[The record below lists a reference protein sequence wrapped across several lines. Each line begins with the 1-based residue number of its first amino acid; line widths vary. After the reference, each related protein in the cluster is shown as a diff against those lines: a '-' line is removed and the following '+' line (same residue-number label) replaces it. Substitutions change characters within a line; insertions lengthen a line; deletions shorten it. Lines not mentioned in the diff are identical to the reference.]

1 MRSTPALATFILL
14 AVSVAPVARLDLRA
28 QARDAAGNGAPESER
43 ALPNDVFP
51 DSRSRLRLIKRED
64 LDERG
69 RKAYD
74 DALAAASG
82 STAPQGVA
90 AIRLHGSGIDVRW
103 TSPLGRRLTELAIL
117 ATAREL
123 DQPYEW
129 SLHELEAVSVG
140 LEPEVIDAVRSRKPL
155 NKLGDREQIIIQ
167 LDREVVGK
175 HRLSSETYARGLK
188 LLSEKN
194 LVDVVSLMA
203 QYAGTA
209 ARLTA
214 FNQQM
219 PPQMKQLLP
228 LPFTPPDDIHA
239 DSRSR
244 LPLIKTP
251 IQLAPVLYS
260 REIAPTGTGPAQIR
274 LHQGSRKSLEAHVG
288 QRLMKLAILVTARE
302 HDQQYDWTMN
312 EITAQTE
319 GLEPTVIHIVRDR
332 MPLTSLSERDA
343 ATVQFGRE
351 LFGKHMVS
359 AETYDRAL
367 RIFGETDLA
376 DLVDLMAQ
384 HATEAALLTAFDQ
397 QLPFGQPPLLSMNAA
412 KRLERAVSAGEPR
425 GHSAGPR

>member
-1 MRSTPALATFILL
+1 MRSTLVFACFVLL
-14 AVSVAPVARLDLRA
+14 SVSVAAVAPFDLGAQVRA
-28 QARDAAGNGAPESER
+28 TNGTGVAAPEASI
-43 ALPNDVFP
+43 PNDVFP
-51 DSRSRLRLIKRED
+51 DSGSRLAVIKRED
-64 LDERG
+64 LDESG

-74 DALAAASG
+74 YAVAAAPG
-82 STAPQGVA
+82 STVPQGVA
-90 AIRLHGSGIDVRW
+90 AIRLHGSGLDVRW
-103 TSPLGRRLTELAIL
+103 ASPLGRRLTELAIL

-129 SLHELEAVSVG
+129 SLHEWEAVSVG
-140 LEPEVIDAVRSRKPL
+140 LEPEVIDVVRNHKPL
-155 NKLGDREQIIIQ
+155 TTLGDHEQIIIQ
-167 LDREVVGK
+167 LDREINGK
-175 HRLSSETYARGLK
+175 HRLSSETYARALK
-188 LLSEKN
+188 LLGEKN
-194 LVDVVSLMA
+194 LVDIVSLMA

-228 LPFTPPDDIHA
+228 LPFTPPDDIHP

-244 LPLIKTP
+244 LPLITTP
-251 IQLAPVLYS
+251 IQIPPVLYS

-274 LHQGSRKSLEAHVG
+274 LHQGTRKSLEAHVG

-312 EITAQTE
+312 EASAQAE

-332 MPLTSLSERDA
+332 KPLTALSERDA
-343 ATVQFGRE
+343 ATVQLGRE

-359 AETYDRAL
+359 ENTYAGTL
-367 RIFGETDLA
+367 RIFGERDLA

-397 QLPFGQPPLLSMNAA
+397 HLPADQKPLLPI
-412 KRLERAVSAGEPR
+412 L
-425 GHSAGPR
+425 

>member
-1 MRSTPALATFILL
+1 
-14 AVSVAPVARLDLRA
+14 
-28 QARDAAGNGAPESER
+28 
-43 ALPNDVFP
+43 
-51 DSRSRLRLIKRED
+51 
-64 LDERG
+64 
-69 RKAYD
+69 
-74 DALAAASG
+74 
-82 STAPQGVA
+82 
-90 AIRLHGSGIDVRW
+90 
-103 TSPLGRRLTELAIL
+103 LAIL

-129 SLHELEAVSVG
+129 SLHEWEAVSVG
-140 LEPEVIDAVRSRKPL
+140 LEPEVIDVVRNHKPL
-155 NKLGDREQIIIQ
+155 TKLGDHEQIIIQ
-167 LDREVVGK
+167 LDREINGK
-175 HRLSSETYARGLK
+175 HRLSSETYARALK
-188 LLSEKN
+188 LLGEKN
-194 LVDVVSLMA
+194 LVDIVSLMA

-228 LPFTPPDDIHA
+228 LPFTPPDDIHP
-239 DSRSR
+239 DSRNR
-244 LPLIKTP
+244 LPLMKTP
-251 IQLAPVLYS
+251 IQIPPLLYS

-302 HDQQYDWTMN
+302 HDQQYDWTVT
-312 EITAQTE
+312 EASAQAE

-332 MPLTSLSERDA
+332 KPLTDLSERDA

-359 AETYDRAL
+359 ANTYADTL
-367 RIFGETDLA
+367 RIFGERDLA

-397 QLPFGQPPLLSMNAA
+397 HLPPDQKPLLPI
-412 KRLERAVSAGEPR
+412 L
-425 GHSAGPR
+425 